1 LHVTQQINLTTRFQ
15 NLLIQV
21 SYMLQKSHGKINRKK
36 SNGFQNIRKLAFEI
50 LATTKWWSS
59 PTHTNFSCLTYTPVD
74 SILFHP
80 ELKKEAH
87 LWLCLLYPDIVIIMC
102 SNPVHLLLN
111 SNAITTKNLSNQHC
125 NTTRQAS

>member
-50 LATTKWWSS
+50 LATTK
-59 PTHTNFSCLTYTPVD
+59 
-74 SILFHP
+74 
-80 ELKKEAH
+80 
-87 LWLCLLYPDIVIIMC
+87 
-102 SNPVHLLLN
+102 
-111 SNAITTKNLSNQHC
+111 
-125 NTTRQAS
+125 